1 LVYGQNVM
9 KNIIIP
15 NSSTILYK
23 LALAFLILLGL
34 FIAKDFFIPLCI
46 AGILAA
52 LFLPLCNWLQLKK
65 IPKSVAVFICLISL
79 LLLIG
84 LLVSLL
90 GWKISELLNDL
101 TLIKQ
106 KSIATGNAIQ
116 QYIFSHLNI
125 SIEEQMSILKK
136 EQPSYASVFQ
146 LIFGSLTSVLSS
158 FILVIVYF
166 SFLLFYR
173 SHIKS
178 FLLKMSPPNKREE
191 MHFVIKNATQVSQQY
206 LLGLSKMIGILWIMY
221 GIGFSCIGVKNA
233 VFFAIL
239 CGLLEIVP
247 YIGNITGTVLTVLV
261 SAIHG
266 ASPTLL
272 FGIILVYGFIQLIQ
286 GWLLEPLIL
295 GPQVKINP
303 LFTII
308 VLVIGQLL
316 WGIPGIILAIPLTA
330 IFKIICDH
338 IEVMKPY
345 GFLIG
350 EIKNPKKNTTVLNKV
365 KHIFKI

>member
-1 LVYGQNVM
+1 M
-9 KNIIIP
+9 P
-15 NSSTILYK
+15 NSSTFLYK

-34 FIAKDFFIPLCI
+34 YFAKSFLIPLSI
-46 AGILAA
+46 AGILAT
-52 LFLPLCNWLQLKK
+52 LFLPFCNWMQLKN
-65 IPKSVAVFICLISL
+65 IPKSVAVLICFISL
-79 LLLIG
+79 LIVIG
-84 LLVSLL
+84 LLLSLL
-90 GWKISELLNDL
+90 GWKIAELLNDL

-106 KSIATGNAIQ
+106 KSIETGNTIQ
-116 QYIFSHLNI
+116 QYIFNHLNI
-125 SIEEQMSILKK
+125 SVEEQYSILKK

-146 LIFGSLTSVLSS
+146 LIFGSITSVFSS
-158 FILVIVYF
+158 FILVLVYF
-166 SFLLFYR
+166 AFLLFYR
-173 SHIKS
+173 NHIKH
-178 FLLKMSPPNKREE
+178 FLLKMTPTTKREE
-191 MHFVIKNATQVSQQY
+191 MQFVIYNATQVSQQY
-206 LLGLSKMIGILWIMY
+206 LLGLSKMIVLLWIMY
-221 GIGFSCIGVKNA
+221 AIGFSSIGVENA
-233 VFFAIL
+233 FFFAIL

-247 YIGNITGTVLTVLV
+247 YVGNITGTLLTVLV

-272 FGIILVYGFIQLIQ
+272 FGIVLVYGIVQLIQ

-308 VLVIGQLL
+308 ALVIGQLL

-338 IEVMKPY
+338 IEALKPY

-350 EIKNPKKNTTVLNKV
+350 EIECSTKKNSLALRI
-365 KHIFKI
+365 KHFFRL

>member
-1 LVYGQNVM
+1 
-9 KNIIIP
+9 
-15 NSSTILYK
+15 
-23 LALAFLILLGL
+23 
-34 FIAKDFFIPLCI
+34 
-46 AGILAA
+46 
-52 LFLPLCNWLQLKK
+52 
-65 IPKSVAVFICLISL
+65 
-79 LLLIG
+79 
-84 LLVSLL
+84 
-90 GWKISELLNDL
+90 
-101 TLIKQ
+101 
-106 KSIATGNAIQ
+106 
-116 QYIFSHLNI
+116 
-125 SIEEQMSILKK
+125 MSILKK